1 MRRLLTIV
9 LIFLLISS
17 ASPAQALPQ
26 GSLESGFH
34 QLYNLDFAAAQQQ
47 FTLFQSQHP
56 DDPMGAVAEAAG
68 LLFSELDRL
77 GVLQS
82 QMYLKDADFEHRRK
96 LMPDL
101 AVRRRF
107 DAALARAQKLA
118 DARLARNGSD
128 REALLAATLIAGLQ
142 ADYSALIAKQNM
154 AALHYTRQSTA
165 IAQKLL
171 AICNDCYD
179 AYVASGI
186 SQYLVGSLSFPLR
199 WMLKIG
205 GYDSNKQQGIATLK
219 LVAARGHYLAPFA
232 RILLAIAYLREKDI
246 PQARQLLAGLRQE
259 FPGNPLFADE
269 LARLDGEFR

>member
-1 MRRLLTIV
+1 MRHFIA
-9 LIFLLISS
+9 LLILGLVVSS
-17 ASPAQALPQ
+17 ASLAQASLQ
-26 GSLESGFH
+26 ASLESGFH
-34 QLYNLDFAAAQQQ
+34 ELYNLDFAAAQQQ
-47 FTLFQSQHP
+47 FTLFQSRYP

-82 QMYLKDADFEHRRK
+82 QMYLKDADFERRRK
-96 LMPDL
+96 LLPD
-101 AVRRRF
+101 AGVHQRF
-107 DAALARAQKLA
+107 DAALVRAQKLA
-118 DARLARNGSD
+118 DGRLGRNAAD
-128 REALLAATLIAGLQ
+128 RDALLAATLIAGLQ
-142 ADYSALIAKQNM
+142 ADYAALIAKQNM

-165 IAQKLL
+165 TAQKLL

-199 WMLKIG
+199 WMLKLG
-205 GYDSNKQQGIATLK
+205 GYDGNKQQGIATLK
-219 LVAARGHYLAPFA
+219 LVASRGHYLAPFA

-259 FPGNPLFADE
+259 FPGNPLFANE
-269 LARLDGEFR
+269 LARLDGELR